1 MTGAL
6 LLAYAAVL
14 AGPVAWLLRRGGWF
28 GRAPALGVVAWQV
41 LSSSVLL
48 AVVLGAVAMIPAADD
63 HHDHNRHFLA
73 VEACSAAVVILAVVL
88 VGLGRGL
95 VGHLVHSGSERRRHR
110 SALSLVGRPD
120 ECLGAVVID
129 HETVAAYCV
138 PGRDRRIVLTTAAL
152 RVLDDAQLAAVLAH
166 ERAHL
171 NGRHHLVVAP
181 GRVFRLAFPFVPGFR
196 WAHDEIARLVEM
208 LADDTAARRCERR
221 ALAAALVALATEPHV
236 NTTPSPAFG
245 MASQAVSGRVK
256 RLLGPGRPL
265 ARWALTMWGTALLAL
280 PSVPIIAAAP
290 AVALTDGA
298 LSHCPFV

>member
-1 MTGAL
+1 MTGTL
-6 LLAYAAVL
+6 LFAYAALL
-14 AGPVAWLLRRGGWF
+14 AGPVAWTLRRAGWF
-28 GRAPALGVVAWQV
+28 GRAPVLGVLAWQV
-41 LSSSVLL
+41 LSTSVLL

-73 VEACSAAVVILAVVL
+73 VEACSAAVVILIVVL

-95 VGHLVHSGSERRRHR
+95 VGHLIHGVAERRRHR
-110 SALSLVGRPD
+110 SLLGLVGRQD
-120 ECLGAVVID
+120 DQLGAVVID

-152 RVLDDAQLAAVLAH
+152 RVLDDAQLTAVLAH

-171 NGRHHLVVAP
+171 RGRHHLVVAP

-196 WAHDEIARLVEM
+196 WAHDEVGRLVEM
-208 LADDTAARRCERR
+208 LADDAAARGCERR
-221 ALAAALVALATEPHV
+221 ALAGALVALAGEQH
-236 NTTPSPAFG
+236 PSPVPRAAFG
-245 MASQAVSGRVK
+245 IARQAVTGRVR

-265 ARWALTMWGTALLAL
+265 ARWAVTLWGIALFALLA
-280 PSVPIIAAAP
+280 VPIIAAAP

>member
-1 MTGAL
+1 MTGTL
-6 LLAYAAVL
+6 LFAYAALL
-14 AGPVAWLLRRGGWF
+14 AGPAAWLLRRAGWF
-28 GRAPALGVVAWQV
+28 GRAPALGVLTWQV
-41 LSSSVLL
+41 LSTSVLL
-48 AVVLGAVAMIPAADD
+48 AVVLGAVAMVPAADD
-63 HHDHNRHFLA
+63 HHDHNKHALA
-73 VEACSAAVVILAVVL
+73 VEACSAGVVILIVVL

-95 VGHLVHSGSERRRHR
+95 FDHVLHGIGERRRHR
-110 SALSLVGRPD
+110 SVLGLVGRQD
-120 ECLGAVVID
+120 DQLGAVVVD
-129 HETVAAYCV
+129 HDTLAAYCV
-138 PGRDRRIVLTTAAL
+138 PGRDCRIVLTTAAL
-152 RVLDDAQLAAVLAH
+152 RVLDDAELAAVLAH

-171 NGRHHLVVAP
+171 RGRHHLVVAP

-196 WAHDEIARLVEM
+196 WGHDEVARLVEM